1 MSLKSR
7 FLILGSIITLIAISA
22 IQAYLIYNTYELK
35 KKTFAM
41 DARNSIAKVYST
53 QEVDSLFWIY
63 RNDFLEQ
70 LGLYEDSKI
79 TKPEVIKNLESKTN
93 EVNKAF
99 LKVYEEGIKEN
110 DIEFNVKI
118 KISVTDII
126 LLDSLSAV
134 NDVFLDSE
142 KDSAIFIL
150 GNNFSNEDAILINK
164 GTWQKE
170 LENSKSFKDLHFKT
184 QVYMNLVDWESF
196 VVKEL
201 TSLLIIS
208 VLLFAFVIGLLS
220 YSINNLIKQKRLA
233 EIKTDFINNITHE
246 LKTPLS
252 TLAITTKTLT
262 NKYAEGQTEIAKET
276 IQVIDRQ
283 NKRLQNLIDQVVNN
297 SIGYDEIDL
306 SLKEFKIAPFLE
318 KIISDYKIT
327 LKKEIVITSDFEN
340 LEQKII
346 ADKFY
351 LGTAILN
358 LLSNAVKYEGTI
370 INVTYKYNE
379 KTKQHIISVTD
390 NGIGISKK
398 NQKIIFEKF
407 FRVSE
412 KDTHNYKGLGL
423 GLYYSSQIVKAH
435 KGAIEVESKE
445 KEGSTFSIIIPK

>member
-35 KKTFAM
+35 KKTIAI
-41 DARNSIAKVYST
+41 DARNSIAKVYGT
-53 QEVDSLFWIY
+53 KEVDSLLWIY
-63 RNDFLEQ
+63 RNDFLAHLER
-70 LGLYEDSKI
+70 YESSKVSKKQVLEKLELK
-79 TKPEVIKNLESKTN
+79 TK
-93 EVNKAF
+93 EVNKKF
-99 LKVYEEGIKEN
+99 LRVYNEGIKNNE
-110 DIEFNVKI
+110 IEFNVKI
-118 KISVTDII
+118 KIAATDIYI
-126 LLDSLSAV
+126 QDTITKP
-134 NDVFLDSE
+134 DYFLNSE
-142 KDSAIFIL
+142 KDSAVFLL
-150 GNNFSNEDAILINK
+150 GDNFPNSDGMLINNS
-164 GTWQKE
+164 TWQKE
-170 LENSKSFKDLHFKT
+170 LEYTSTNKELQFKT
-184 QVYMNLVDWESF
+184 QIYMNLVDWEHF
-196 VVKEL
+196 ILKEL
-201 TSLLIIS
+201 SILLILSI
-208 VLLFAFVIGLLS
+208 LLFAFVIGLLS

-283 NKRLQNLIDQVVNN
+283 NKRLQNLIDQVVNI

-327 LKKEIVITSDFEN
+327 LKKEIVITNDFEN

>member
-41 DARNSIAKVYST
+41 DARNSIAKVYNT

-70 LGLYEDSKI
+70 LGLYDDSKI
-79 TKPEVIKNLESKTN
+79 SKSEVIKKLESKTK

-99 LKVYEEGIKEN
+99 LKVYEEGIKKN

-150 GNNFSNEDAILINK
+150 GNNFSNKDAMLVNK

-196 VVKEL
+196 VIKEL
-201 TSLLIIS
+201 TALLIIS

-262 NKYAEGQTEIAKET
+262 SKYAEGQTQIAVDT

-297 SIGYDEIDL
+297 SVGYNEIDL
-306 SLKEFKIAPFLE
+306 NLKEFKMVPFLVN
-318 KIISDYKIT
+318 IINDYKIT
-327 LKKEIVITSDFEN
+327 LNKDIVLTTNFE
-340 LEQKII
+340 ETDQKIK

-351 LGTAILN
+351 ISTAILN
-358 LLSNAVKYEGTI
+358 LLSNAVKYEGKKI
-370 INVTYKYNE
+370 EISYKYND
-379 KTKQHIISVTD
+379 KTKQHLISVSD

-398 NQKIIFEKF
+398 HQKLIFEKF

-412 KDTHNYKGLGL
+412 KDRHNYKGLGL

-435 KGAIEVESKE
+435 NGIINVESKE
-445 KEGSTFSIIIPK
+445 KEGTTFSIIIPQ